1 MQQNHFFQFFIF
13 KDFQY
18 NKFGQEIKGG
28 GGRYKVHR
36 GGISFNFE
44 RAYYMQV
51 NSIFVLNFKLWR
63 KFVTPDVSSLVVK
76 FITQLLTLV
85 NCSKAGAD
93 IKISWELSICF

>member
-18 NKFGQEIKGG
+18 NKFGPGIT

-36 GGISFNFE
+36 GGVSFNFE
-44 RAYYMQV
+44 RTYYMQV
-51 NSIFVLNFKLWR
+51 KSIFVLNFKLRR

-93 IKISWELSICF
+93 IKIS